1 MLESIGIALPES
13 ERMVDPPTI
22 TVSGE
27 TDVKLKLEM
36 KVNR

>member
-1 MLESIGIALPES
+1 MLESVGIALPES
-13 ERMVDPPTI
+13 DRIVDPPTM

-36 KVNR
+36 